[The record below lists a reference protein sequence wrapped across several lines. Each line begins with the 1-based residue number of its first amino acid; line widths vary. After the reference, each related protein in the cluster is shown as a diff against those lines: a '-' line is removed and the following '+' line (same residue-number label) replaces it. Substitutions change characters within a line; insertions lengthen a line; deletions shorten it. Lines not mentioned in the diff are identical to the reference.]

1 MTERLLPIET
11 SRTNA
16 QVQSLLVVLYYNS
29 ATFSLQAIS
38 FFGRGLLSEAGVVIS
53 DDDGDKKEGDN
64 GSKNVDKSETMDTIV
79 LQE

>member
-1 MTERLLPIET
+1 MRALLLAT
-11 SRTNA
+11 
-16 QVQSLLVVLYYNS
+16 LYYNS

-38 FFGRGLLSEAGVVIS
+38 FFGRGLMSEAGVVIS
-53 DDDGDKKEGDN
+53 DDDGDKKEGD